1 MEQNIWIQDGNTFV
15 KGSATTKA
23 HPEGLPKGIYEVKE
37 SMTGYYLNR
46 LGDSFVFNYKLY
58 GINNKFIDH
67 FIKTYNN
74 TTGNLGVLFNGI
86 KGTGKTVTAEELCNR
101 IGLPVIIV
109 KSCKEVNDMLK
120 FLATQINFD
129 CIFFFDEYE
138 KEFRESSSVLSFM
151 DGVHNSQHRKVFLLT
166 TNELDINTNLLG
178 RPSRI
183 RYVRSFGNLPEETT
197 LELLNDILIDKDA
210 IEPVLDLIRQ
220 MQIITV
226 DLVKALA
233 QEVNIHGKDKIDMI
247 RKNFNL
253 EFSNFTYFVESIELR
268 TGLLKD
274 CPHIDEQ
281 LFNKVVESREILCR
295 ASEKPIK
302 EYSDKE
308 WEAKRLLDS
317 GTYIHTDTIISNK
330 EIKYLRIGEEFD
342 DRTIFYIDS
351 QKRYVV
357 TSLCGFTMYVIKSGY
372 STNASGKLNQ
382 IY

>member
-1 MEQNIWIQDGNTFV
+1 MEQNIWIQDGNTFM

-58 GINNKFIDH
+58 GINNEFIDH
-67 FIKTYNN
+67 FVKTYNN

-101 IGLPVIIV
+101 LKLPVIIV
-109 KSCKEVNDMLK
+109 KSCKGEDDMLE

-138 KEFRESSSVLSFM
+138 KEFKESSSVLSFM
-151 DGVHNSQHRKVFLLT
+151 DGVHNSQYRKIFLLT
-166 TNELDINTNLLG
+166 TNELEINDNLLG

-197 LELLNDILIDKDA
+197 LELLNDILIDKGA

-220 MQIITV
+220 MQIVTV

-233 QEVNIHGKDKIDMI
+233 QEVNIHGANKIDLI

-253 EFSNFTYFVESIELR
+253 EFSDFTYLVESIESGSLD
-268 TGLLKD
+268 GVQN
-274 CPHIDEQ
+274 INEQ
-281 LFNKVVESREILCR
+281 LFEKIIRSREITR
-295 ASEKPIK
+295 KIGVKPLSK
-302 EYSDKE
+302 LTEEDAQKTMV
-308 WEAKRLLDS
+308 
-317 GTYIHTDTIISNK
+317 GTYVRTDSISVNK
-330 EIKYLRIGEEFD
+330 EIKYLKIGDEFD
-342 DRTIFYIDS
+342 ERPIFYINA
-351 QKRYVV
+351 KKGYIV
-357 TSLCGFTMYVIKSGY
+357 TCYNTFIIYVIKSGY
-372 STNASGKLNQ
+372 STNASGKFNQ

>member
-58 GINNKFIDH
+58 GINNEFIDH
-67 FIKTYNN
+67 FVKTYNN
-74 TTGNLGVLFNGI
+74 TTDNLGVLFNGI

-151 DGVHNSQHRKVFLLT
+151 DGVHNSQYRKIFLLT
-166 TNELDINTNLLG
+166 TNELEINNNLLG

-253 EFSNFTYFVESIELR
+253 EFSNFTYIVESIELKP
-268 TGLLKD
+268 TLLKNSSN
-274 CPHIDEQ
+274 INEQ
-281 LFNKVVESREILCR
+281 LFNKIIESREIVR
-295 ASEKPIK
+295 QAAGKPIK
-302 EYSDKE
+302 EYSEKE
-308 WEAKRLLDS
+308 LEAKKLLE
-317 GTYIHTDTIISNK
+317 GTYIRPDTITSNK
-330 EIKYLRIGEEFD
+330 EIKYFKIGEEFD
-342 DRTIFYIDS
+342 DRTIFYIDP

-372 STNASGKLNQ
+372 TSSASGKFNQ

>member
-1 MEQNIWIQDGNTFV
+1 MEQNIWIQDGNTFM

-23 HPEGLPKGIYEVKE
+23 HPEGLPRGIYEVKE
-37 SMTGYYLNR
+37 SMAGYYLNK

-58 GINNKFIDH
+58 GINNEFIEH
-67 FIKTYNN
+67 FVKTYNN

-101 IGLPVIIV
+101 LKLPVIIV
-109 KSCKEVNDMLK
+109 KSCEEANDMLK

-138 KEFRESSSVLSFM
+138 KEFKESSSVLSFM
-151 DGVHNSQHRKVFLLT
+151 DGVHNSQYRKVFLLT
-166 TNELDINTNLLG
+166 TNELEINNNLLG

-197 LELLNDILIDKDA
+197 LELLNDILIDKSA
-210 IEPVLDLIRQ
+210 VEPVLDLIRQ

-233 QEVNIHGKDKIDMI
+233 QEVNIHGVNKIDMI

-253 EFSNFTYFVESIELR
+253 EFSDFTYLVESIELEP
-268 TGLLKD
+268 GSLNGVQN
-274 CPHIDEQ
+274 INEQ
-281 LFNKVVESREILCR
+281 LFEKIIKSREVTRRIIGKSPSKLT
-295 ASEKPIK
+295 K
-302 EYSDKE
+302 EE
-308 WEAKRLLDS
+308 LDAQS
-317 GTYIHTDTIISNK
+317 TLTGTYIRTDSVSVNK
-330 EIKYLRIGEEFD
+330 EIKYLKVGDEFD
-342 DRTIFYIDS
+342 DRPIFYINV
-351 QKRYVV
+351 KKGYIV
-357 TSLCGFTMYVIKSGY
+357 TCYNNFTIYVIKSGY
-372 STNASGKLNQ
+372 STNASGKFNQ

>member
-1 MEQNIWIQDGNTFV
+1 MEQNIWIQDGNTFI

-58 GINNKFIDH
+58 GINNKFINY
-67 FIKTYNN
+67 FIKTYNH
-74 TTGNLGVLFNGI
+74 TAGNLGVLFNGI

-109 KSCKEVNDMLK
+109 KSCKEVDDMLK
-120 FLATQINFD
+120 FLATQINFN

-151 DGVHNSQHRKVFLLT
+151 DGVYNSQYRKIFLLT
-166 TNELDINTNLLG
+166 TNELEINNNLLG

-220 MQIITV
+220 MQIVTV

-233 QEVNIHGKDKIDMI
+233 QEVNIHGVDKIDLI

-253 EFSNFTYFVESIELR
+253 EFSDFTYLVESIELES
-268 TGLLKD
+268 GSLSNVQN
-274 CPHIDEQ
+274 INGQ
-281 LFNKVVESREILCR
+281 LFEKIIRSREVTRKIERKSPSKLTEEER
-295 ASEKPIK
+295 DAQITMAGA
-302 EYSDKE
+302 YI
-308 WEAKRLLDS
+308 RTDS
-317 GTYIHTDTIISNK
+317 VSVNK
-330 EIKYLRIGEEFD
+330 EIKYLKIGDEFD
-342 DRTIFYIDS
+342 GRPIFYINA
-351 QKRYVV
+351 KKGYIV
-357 TSLCGFTMYVIKSGY
+357 TCYNPFIIYIIKSGY
-372 STNASGKLNQ
+372 STNASGKFNQ

>member
-1 MEQNIWIQDGNTFV
+1 MGQNIWIQDGNTFM

-46 LGDSFVFNYKLY
+46 LGDSFIFNYKLY
-58 GINNKFIDH
+58 GINNEFIEH

-74 TTGNLGVLFNGI
+74 TTGNLGILFNGI

-101 IGLPVIIV
+101 LKLPVIIV
-109 KSCKEVNDMLK
+109 KSCKGEDDMLE

-138 KEFRESSSVLSFM
+138 KEFKESSSVLSFM
-151 DGVHNSQHRKVFLLT
+151 DGVHNSQYRKIFLLT
-166 TNELDINTNLLG
+166 TNELEINDNLLG

-197 LELLNDILIDKDA
+197 LELLNDILIDKGA

-220 MQIITV
+220 MQIVTV

-233 QEVNIHGKDKIDMI
+233 QEVNIHGADKIDLI

-253 EFSNFTYFVESIELR
+253 EFSDFTYLVESIELES
-268 TGLLKD
+268 GSLD
-274 CPHIDEQ
+274 GVQNINEQ
-281 LFNKVVESREILCR
+281 LFEKIIRSREITR
-295 ASEKPIK
+295 KIGVKPLSK
-302 EYSDKE
+302 LTEEEQDAQKTM
-308 WEAKRLLDS
+308 A
-317 GTYIHTDTIISNK
+317 GTYVRTDSISVNK
-330 EIKYLRIGEEFD
+330 EIKYLKIGDEFD
-342 DRTIFYIDS
+342 ERPIFYINA
-351 QKRYVV
+351 KKGYIV
-357 TSLCGFTMYVIKSGY
+357 TCYNTFIIYVIKSGY
-372 STNASGKLNQ
+372 STNASGKFNQ

>member
-1 MEQNIWIQDGNTFV
+1 MEQNIWIQDGNTFM

-23 HPEGLPKGIYEVKE
+23 HPDGLPKGIYEVKE
-37 SMTGYYLNR
+37 SMAGYYLNK

-58 GINNKFIDH
+58 GINNEFIDH
-67 FIKTYNN
+67 FVKTYNN

-109 KSCKEVNDMLK
+109 KSCEKVDDMLK

-138 KEFRESSSVLSFM
+138 KEFKESSSVLSFM
-151 DGVHNSQHRKVFLLT
+151 DGVHNSQYRKVFLLT
-166 TNELDINTNLLG
+166 TNELEINNNLLG

-197 LELLNDILIDKDA
+197 LELLNDILIDKGA
-210 IEPVLDLIRQ
+210 VEPVLDLIRQ
-220 MQIITV
+220 MQIITI

-253 EFSNFTYFVESIELR
+253 EFSDFTYLVESIELES
-268 TGLLKD
+268 GYLNGVQN
-274 CPHIDEQ
+274 INEQ
-281 LFNKVVESREILCR
+281 LFEKIIKSREITRGIIGKSPSKLT
-295 ASEKPIK
+295 K
-302 EYSDKE
+302 EE
-308 WEAKRLLDS
+308 LDAQS
-317 GTYIHTDTIISNK
+317 TMAGTYIRTDSVSVHK
-330 EIKYLRIGEEFD
+330 EIKYLKVGDVFD
-342 DRTIFYIDS
+342 DRPIFYINV
-351 QKRYVV
+351 KKGYIV
-357 TSLCGFTMYVIKSGY
+357 TCYSSFIIYVIKSGY
-372 STNASGKLNQ
+372 STSASGKFNQ

>member
-1 MEQNIWIQDGNTFV
+1 MGQNIWIQDGNTFM

-74 TTGNLGVLFNGI
+74 TTGNLGVLFNG
-86 KGTGKTVTAEELCNR
+86 TGKTVTAEELCNR

-109 KSCKEVNDMLK
+109 KSCKEVDDMLK

-151 DGVHNSQHRKVFLLT
+151 DGNSQYRKIFLLT
-166 TNELDINTNLLG
+166 TNELEINNNLLG

-220 MQIITV
+220 MQIVTV

-233 QEVNIHGKDKIDMI
+233 QEVNIHGVDKIDLI

-253 EFSNFTYFVESIELR
+253 EFSDFTYLVESIELES
-268 TGLLKD
+268 GSLSNVQN
-274 CPHIDEQ
+274 INEQ
-281 LFNKVVESREILCR
+281 LFEKIIRSREVTRKIERKSPSKLTEEER
-295 ASEKPIK
+295 DAQITMAGA
-302 EYSDKE
+302 YI
-308 WEAKRLLDS
+308 RTDS
-317 GTYIHTDTIISNK
+317 VSVNK
-330 EIKYLRIGEEFD
+330 EIKYLKIEVMNLM
-342 DRTIFYIDS
+342 T
-351 QKRYVV
+351 V
-357 TSLCGFTMYVIKSGY
+357 LY
-372 STNASGKLNQ
+372 S
-382 IY
+382 I

>member
-1 MEQNIWIQDGNTFV
+1 MGQNIWIQDGNTFM

-37 SMTGYYLNR
+37 SMIGYYLNR

-109 KSCKEVNDMLK
+109 KSCKEVDDMLK

-151 DGVHNSQHRKVFLLT
+151 DGVHNSQYRKIFLLT
-166 TNELDINTNLLG
+166 TNELEINNNLLG

-220 MQIITV
+220 MQIVTV

-233 QEVNIHGKDKIDMI
+233 QEVNIHGVDKIDLI

-253 EFSNFTYFVESIELR
+253 EFSDFTYLVESIELES
-268 TGLLKD
+268 GSLSNVQN
-274 CPHIDEQ
+274 INEQ
-281 LFNKVVESREILCR
+281 LFEKIIRSREVTRKIERKSPSKLTEEER
-295 ASEKPIK
+295 DAQITMAGA
-302 EYSDKE
+302 YI
-308 WEAKRLLDS
+308 RTDS
-317 GTYIHTDTIISNK
+317 VSVNK
-330 EIKYLRIGEEFD
+330 EIKYLKIGDEFD
-342 DRTIFYIDS
+342 GRPIFYINA
-351 QKRYVV
+351 KKGYIV
-357 TSLCGFTMYVIKSGY
+357 TCYNHFIIYIIKSGY
-372 STNASGKLNQ
+372 STNASGKFNQ

>member
-1 MEQNIWIQDGNTFV
+1 MEQNIWIQDGNTFM

-23 HPEGLPKGIYEVKE
+23 HPEGLPKGIYEVRE

-58 GINNKFIDH
+58 GINNDFIEH
-67 FIKTYNN
+67 FVKTYNN
-74 TTGNLGVLFNGI
+74 TTGNIGVLFNGI

-101 IGLPVIIV
+101 LRLPVIIV
-109 KSCKEVNDMLK
+109 KSCKEVDDMLK

-138 KEFRESSSVLSFM
+138 KEFRESSAVLSFM
-151 DGVHNSQHRKVFLLT
+151 DGVHNSQYRKVFLLT
-166 TNELDINTNLLG
+166 TNELEINSNLLG

-197 LELLNDILIDKDA
+197 LELLNDILINKDA
-210 IEPVLDLIRQ
+210 VESVLDLIRQ

-233 QEVNIHGKDKIDMI
+233 QEVNIHGADKIDMI

-253 EFSNFTYFVESIELR
+253 EFSDFTYLVESIELES
-268 TGLLKD
+268 GALD
-274 CPHIDEQ
+274 GVQNINEQ
-281 LFNKVVESREILCR
+281 LFEKIIKSREITRNITGRPTSKLT
-295 ASEKPIK
+295 E
-302 EYSDKE
+302 EE
-308 WEAKRLLDS
+308 LVAKS
-317 GTYIHTDTIISNK
+317 AMAGTYIRTDSVSVHK
-330 EIKYLRIGEEFD
+330 EIKYLKIGEEFD
-342 DRTIFYIDS
+342 DRPIFYIDPK
-351 QKRYVV
+351 KRYVV
-357 TSLCGFTMYVIKSGY
+357 TCCNSFIIYVIKSGY
-372 STNASGKLNQ
+372 STNASGKFNQ

>member
-1 MEQNIWIQDGNTFV
+1 MGQNIWIQDGNTFM

-37 SMTGYYLNR
+37 SMIGYYLNR

-86 KGTGKTVTAEELCNR
+86 KGTGKTVTAEELYNR

-109 KSCKEVNDMLK
+109 KSCKEVDDMLK

-151 DGVHNSQHRKVFLLT
+151 DGVHNSQYRKIFLLT
-166 TNELDINTNLLG
+166 TNELEINNNLLG

-220 MQIITV
+220 MQIVTV

-233 QEVNIHGKDKIDMI
+233 QEVNIHGVDKIDLI

-253 EFSNFTYFVESIELR
+253 EFSDFTYLVESIELES
-268 TGLLKD
+268 GSLSNVQN
-274 CPHIDEQ
+274 INEQ
-281 LFNKVVESREILCR
+281 LFEKIIRSREVTRKIERKSPSKLTEEER
-295 ASEKPIK
+295 DAQITM
-302 EYSDKE
+302 
-308 WEAKRLLDS
+308 A
-317 GTYIHTDTIISNK
+317 GTYIRTDSVSVNK
-330 EIKYLRIGEEFD
+330 EIKYLKIGDEFD
-342 DRTIFYIDS
+342 DRPIFYINA
-351 QKRYVV
+351 KKGYIV
-357 TSLCGFTMYVIKSGY
+357 TCYKHFIIYIIKSGY
-372 STNASGKLNQ
+372 STNASGKFNQ

>member
-1 MEQNIWIQDGNTFV
+1 MEQNIWIQDGNTFM

-23 HPEGLPKGIYEVKE
+23 HPDGLPKGIYEVKE
-37 SMTGYYLNR
+37 SMADYYLNK

-58 GINNKFIDH
+58 GINNEFIDH
-67 FIKTYNN
+67 FVKTYNN

-109 KSCKEVNDMLK
+109 KSCEKVDDMLK

-138 KEFRESSSVLSFM
+138 KEFKESSSVLSFM
-151 DGVHNSQHRKVFLLT
+151 DGVHNSQYRKVFLLT
-166 TNELDINTNLLG
+166 TNELEINNNLLG

-197 LELLNDILIDKDA
+197 LELLNDILIDKGA
-210 IEPVLDLIRQ
+210 VEPVLDLIRQ
-220 MQIITV
+220 MQIITI

-253 EFSNFTYFVESIELR
+253 EFSDFTYLVESIELES
-268 TGLLKD
+268 GYLNGVQN
-274 CPHIDEQ
+274 INEQ
-281 LFNKVVESREILCR
+281 LFEKIIKSREITRGIIGKSPSKLT
-295 ASEKPIK
+295 K
-302 EYSDKE
+302 EE
-308 WEAKRLLDS
+308 LDAQS
-317 GTYIHTDTIISNK
+317 TMAGTYIRTDSVSVHK
-330 EIKYLRIGEEFD
+330 EIKYLKVGEEFD
-342 DRTIFYIDS
+342 DRPIFYINV
-351 QKRYVV
+351 KKGYIV
-357 TSLCGFTMYVIKSGY
+357 TCYSSFIIYVIKSGY
-372 STNASGKLNQ
+372 STSASGKFNQ

>member
-1 MEQNIWIQDGNTFV
+1 MEQNIWIQDGNTFM

-46 LGDSFVFNYKLY
+46 LGDSFIFNYKLY
-58 GINNKFIDH
+58 GINNEFIDH

-101 IGLPVIIV
+101 LKLPVIIV
-109 KSCKEVNDMLK
+109 KSCKGEDDMLE

-138 KEFRESSSVLSFM
+138 KEFKESSSVLSFM
-151 DGVHNSQHRKVFLLT
+151 DGVHNSQYRKIFLLT
-166 TNELDINTNLLG
+166 TNELEINNNLLG

-197 LELLNDILIDKDA
+197 LELLNDILIDKGT

-220 MQIITV
+220 MQIVTV

-233 QEVNIHGKDKIDMI
+233 QEVNIHGVNKIDLI

-253 EFSNFTYFVESIELR
+253 EFSDFTYLVESIELE
-268 TGLLKD
+268 TGSLGN
-274 CPHIDEQ
+274 IQNINEQ
-281 LFNKVVESREILCR
+281 VFEKIIRSREITRKIIGKSPSKLTEEEQNAQR
-295 ASEKPIK
+295 TMA
-302 EYSDKE
+302 D
-308 WEAKRLLDS
+308 
-317 GTYIHTDTIISNK
+317 TYIRTDSISVNK
-330 EIKYLRIGEEFD
+330 EIKYLKIGDEFD
-342 DRTIFYIDS
+342 GRPIFYINV
-351 QKRYVV
+351 KKGYIV
-357 TSLCGFTMYVIKSGY
+357 TCYNTFTIYVIKSGY
-372 STNASGKLNQ
+372 SMNASGKFNQ

>member
-1 MEQNIWIQDGNTFV
+1 MEQNIWIQDGNAFM

-23 HPEGLPKGIYEVKE
+23 HPEGLPKGIYEVRE
-37 SMTGYYLNR
+37 SMAGYYLNK

-58 GINNKFIDH
+58 GINNEFIDH

-86 KGTGKTVTAEELCNR
+86 KGTGKTVTAEELCNQL
-101 IGLPVIIV
+101 GLPVIIV
-109 KSCKEVNDMLK
+109 KSCKEADDMLK

-138 KEFRESSSVLSFM
+138 KEFKESSSVLSFM
-151 DGVHNSQHRKVFLLT
+151 DGVHNSQYRKVFLLT
-166 TNELDINTNLLG
+166 TNELEINSNLLG

-197 LELLNDILIDKDA
+197 LELLNDILIDKSA
-210 IEPVLDLIRQ
+210 VEPVLDLIRQ

-253 EFSNFTYFVESIELR
+253 EFSDFTYLVESIELEPSC
-268 TGLLKD
+268 LD
-274 CPHIDEQ
+274 SVQNINEQ
-281 LFNKVVESREILCR
+281 LFEKIIESREITRGIIGKSPSKLT
-295 ASEKPIK
+295 E
-302 EYSDKE
+302 EE
-308 WEAKRLLDS
+308 LEAQS
-317 GTYIHTDTIISNK
+317 TIAGTYIRTDSVSVHK
-330 EIKYLRIGEEFD
+330 EIKYLKVGDEFD
-342 DRTIFYIDS
+342 DRPIFYINV
-351 QKRYVV
+351 KKGYIV
-357 TSLCGFTMYVIKSGY
+357 TCYSNFIIYVIKSGY
-372 STNASGKLNQ
+372 STSASGKFNQ
-382 IY
+382 VY

>member
-1 MEQNIWIQDGNTFV
+1 MGQNIWIQDGNTFM

-58 GINNKFIDH
+58 GINNEFIEH

-101 IGLPVIIV
+101 LKLPVIIV
-109 KSCKEVNDMLK
+109 KSCKEADDMLK

-138 KEFRESSSVLSFM
+138 KEFKESSSVLSFM
-151 DGVHNSQHRKVFLLT
+151 DGVHNSQYRKIFLLT
-166 TNELDINTNLLG
+166 TNELEINDNLLG

-183 RYVRSFGNLPEETT
+183 RYLRSFGNLPEETT

-220 MQIITV
+220 MQIVTV

-233 QEVNIHGKDKIDMI
+233 QEVNIHGVDKIDLI

-253 EFSNFTYFVESIELR
+253 EFSDFTYLVESIELESGSLDGVR
-268 TGLLKD
+268 D
-274 CPHIDEQ
+274 INEQ
-281 LFNKVVESREILCR
+281 LFEKIIRSREVTRKITGKLL
-295 ASEKPIK
+295 SELTEEEI
-302 EYSDKE
+302 D
-308 WEAKRLLDS
+308 ARRTMV
-317 GTYIHTDTIISNK
+317 GTYIRTDSISINK
-330 EIKYLRIGEEFD
+330 EIKYLKIGDKFD
-342 DRTIFYIDS
+342 NRPIVHINVKKGYI
-351 QKRYVV
+351 V
-357 TSLCGFTMYVIKSGY
+357 TCYNTFIIYVIKSGY
-372 STNASGKLNQ
+372 STNASGKFNQ

>member
-1 MEQNIWIQDGNTFV
+1 MGQNIWIQDGNTFM

-58 GINNKFIDH
+58 GINNEFIEH

-74 TTGNLGVLFNGI
+74 TTGNLGVLFNGT

-101 IGLPVIIV
+101 LELPVIIV
-109 KSCKEVNDMLK
+109 KSCKGEDGMLK

-138 KEFRESSSVLSFM
+138 KEFKESSSVLSFM
-151 DGVHNSQHRKVFLLT
+151 DGVHNSQYRKIFLLT
-166 TNELDINTNLLG
+166 TNELEINDNLLG

-197 LELLNDILIDKDA
+197 LELLNDILIDKGVV
-210 IEPVLDLIRQ
+210 EPVLDLIRQ
-220 MQIITV
+220 MQIVTV

-233 QEVNIHGKDKIDMI
+233 QEVNIHGVDKIDMI

-253 EFSNFTYFVESIELR
+253 EFSDFTYLVESIELESGSL
-268 TGLLKD
+268 TNVQN
-274 CPHIDEQ
+274 INEQ
-281 LFNKVVESREILCR
+281 LFEKIIRSREITR
-295 ASEKPIK
+295 RISGKSFSELTK
-302 EYSDKE
+302 EE
-308 WEAKRLLDS
+308 LDARS
-317 GTYIHTDTIISNK
+317 IIEGTYIRTDSVSINK
-330 EIKYLRIGEEFD
+330 EIKYLKIGDDFD
-342 DRTIFYIDS
+342 NRPIFYINA
-351 QKRYVV
+351 KKGYIV
-357 TSLCGFTMYVIKSGY
+357 TCYNHFVIYVIKSGY
-372 STNASGKLNQ
+372 STNASGKFNQ

>member
-37 SMTGYYLNR
+37 SITGYYLNR

-58 GINNKFIDH
+58 GINNEFIDH
-67 FIKTYNN
+67 FVKTYNN

-274 CPHIDEQ
+274 YPHIDEQ

-342 DRTIFYIDS
+342 DRTIFYIDP

-357 TSLCGFTMYVIKSGY
+357 TSFCNFNIYIIKSGY
-372 STNASGKLNQ
+372 TSSASGKFNQ
-382 IY
+382 VY

>member
-1 MEQNIWIQDGNTFV
+1 MEQNIWIQDGNTFM

-58 GINNKFIDH
+58 GINNEFIEY

-74 TTGNLGVLFNGI
+74 TTGNLGILFNGI

-101 IGLPVIIV
+101 LKLPVIIV
-109 KSCKEVNDMLK
+109 RSCKGEDDMLE

-138 KEFRESSSVLSFM
+138 KEFKESSSVLSFM
-151 DGVHNSQHRKVFLLT
+151 DGVHNSQYRKIFLLT
-166 TNELDINTNLLG
+166 TNELEINNNLLG

-197 LELLNDILIDKDA
+197 LELLNDILIDKGA
-210 IEPVLDLIRQ
+210 VEPVLDLIRQ
-220 MQIITV
+220 MQIVTV

-233 QEVNIHGKDKIDMI
+233 QEVNIHGVDKIDMI

-253 EFSNFTYFVESIELR
+253 EFSDFTYLVESIELESGSLDGVR
-268 TGLLKD
+268 D
-274 CPHIDEQ
+274 INEQ
-281 LFNKVVESREILCR
+281 LFEKIIRSREVTRKITGKLL
-295 ASEKPIK
+295 SELTEEEI
-302 EYSDKE
+302 D
-308 WEAKRLLDS
+308 ARRTMA
-317 GTYIHTDTIISNK
+317 GTYIRTDSISINK
-330 EIKYLRIGEEFD
+330 EIKYLKIGDEFG
-342 DRTIFYIDS
+342 DRPIVHINVKKGYI
-351 QKRYVV
+351 V
-357 TSLCGFTMYVIKSGY
+357 TCYNTFIIYIIKSGY
-372 STNASGKLNQ
+372 STNASGKFNQ

>member
-1 MEQNIWIQDGNTFV
+1 MEQNIWIQDGNTFM

-58 GINNKFIDH
+58 GINNEFIEH

-74 TTGNLGVLFNGI
+74 TTGNLGILFNGI

-101 IGLPVIIV
+101 LKLPVIIV
-109 KSCKEVNDMLK
+109 KSCKGEDDMLE

-138 KEFRESSSVLSFM
+138 KEFKESSSVLSFM
-151 DGVHNSQHRKVFLLT
+151 DGVHNSQYRKIFLLT
-166 TNELDINTNLLG
+166 TNELEINNNLLG

-197 LELLNDILIDKDA
+197 LELLNDILTDKGA

-220 MQIITV
+220 MQIVTV

-233 QEVNIHGKDKIDMI
+233 QEVNIHGVDKIDMI

-253 EFSNFTYFVESIELR
+253 EFSDFTYLVESIELES
-268 TGLLKD
+268 GSLD
-274 CPHIDEQ
+274 GVQNINEQ
-281 LFNKVVESREILCR
+281 LFEKIIRSREVTRKINGKLL
-295 ASEKPIK
+295 SELTEEEI
-302 EYSDKE
+302 D
-308 WEAKRLLDS
+308 ARRTMA
-317 GTYIHTDTIISNK
+317 GTYIRTDSISVNK
-330 EIKYLRIGEEFD
+330 EIKYLKIGDEFG
-342 DRTIFYIDS
+342 DRPIVHINVKKGYI
-351 QKRYVV
+351 V
-357 TSLCGFTMYVIKSGY
+357 TCYNTFIIYIIKSGY
-372 STNASGKLNQ
+372 STNASGKFNQ

>member
-37 SMTGYYLNR
+37 SITGYYLNR
-46 LGDSFVFNYKLY
+46 PGDSFVFNYKLY
-58 GINNKFIDH
+58 GINNEFIDH
-67 FIKTYNN
+67 FVKTYNN

-342 DRTIFYIDS
+342 DRTIFYIDP

-357 TSLCGFTMYVIKSGY
+357 TSLCNFNIYIIKSGY
-372 STNASGKLNQ
+372 TSSASGKLNQ